1 MTTIGYKNIPFTVHV
16 VMHAAIHAEHYVNL
30 NNGGDGRMTFPS
42 GNTQMMFSPLNWA
55 TPQDVV
61 INFNGV
67 GDAELLADITN
78 DYFVNGK
85 GEHRSKRFIIDLS
98 VTELPL
104 DTWAGSVPGLLV
116 GGDHGGTL
124 QISHRALDAT
134 HSANVAITVIDGVL
148 NGTSFQSHQAIM
160 RVIKPDGSTVDLS
173 NSNNVG
179 ISMDQVGIW
188 TFQVGAAPACIV
200 EGAPGSLPIQRS
212 TWTFSTTDGVSGVV
226 TPATK
231 HQGASYYGQQGSLPI
246 LPNGAFNLAALTM
259 DENTAASTP
268 ALIAG
273 TCSTQLNC
281 TGASMVSTGTA
292 MTISGTR
299 INAPSGM
306 SAGGTDASVQ
316 IDGVTISGISASV
329 GAF

>member
-16 VMHAAIHAEHYVNL
+16 VMHSAIHAVHYVQL
-30 NNGGDGRMTFPS
+30 GNGGDGRLTFPGGGTS
-42 GNTQMMFSPLNWA
+42 MFFTPINWA
-55 TPQDVV
+55 TPQDIVV
-61 INFNGV
+61 NFNGV

-78 DYFVNGK
+78 DYFVNGA

-124 QISHRALDAT
+124 QISHRALDTT
-134 HSANVAITVIDGVL
+134 HSANIAITVIDGVI

-160 RVIKPDGSTVDLS
+160 HVIKPDGSTVNLS
-173 NSNNVG
+173 SSNNVG
-179 ISMDQVGIW
+179 VNMDQVGIW

-200 EGAPGSLPIQRS
+200 ESAPSALPIQRS

-231 HQGASYYGQQGSLPI
+231 HQGSSYYGQQGSLPI
-246 LPNGAFNLAALTM
+246 LPNGAFNLTALTM
-259 DENTAASTP
+259 DENAASSTP
-268 ALIAG
+268 AIIAG

-281 TGASMVSTGTA
+281 TGAGMSSSGTA
-292 MTISGTR
+292 LAIAGTR
-299 INAPSGM
+299 INAPMGM
-306 SAGGTDASVQ
+306 SAGGTDVTVQ
-316 IDGVTISGISASV
+316 IDGVTIATIGAGVSA
-329 GAF
+329 F